1 MDGGVAQL
9 ARAAETQAE
18 CEGSESLFCAA
29 ILSPHRQTYRC
40 LSPPFFTFP
49 FILFLSAD
57 ADFCALVID
66 RVCNDTTTLFLLN
79 RDLRS
84 DGTLRVK

>member
-1 MDGGVAQL
+1 
-9 ARAAETQAE
+9 
-18 CEGSESLFCAA
+18 
-29 ILSPHRQTYRC
+29 
-40 LSPPFFTFP
+40 
-49 FILFLSAD
+49 LSAD

-66 RVCNDTTTLFLLN
+66 RVRNDTTTLFLLN